1 MSWKSRTDVR
11 PGTRRWDKML
21 ERRGLLRYQTKD
33 LSDADV
39 QARYERFGLQTDW
52 ASLGRQGG
60 GAASTLAPA
69 LAPADQGLSATTAAG
84 VGAKGQLPQAPK
96 IETAKV
102 PGAPDLTAGAYK
114 PSFYENPRQITSLY
128 HKLQTDPNTV
138 LPQGMDRQSV
148 EGIYNYFKTRNAGAP
163 EQSWKYLNPQDPFVG
178 YLQKIPGPG
187 EQAGIAIPATA
198 PRVPQPGDA
207 NFDWS
212 RYPAWQRIT
221 FEVMSNPVMSG
232 AAAGI
237 PFGPAGIIIG
247 AGLAGLGQK
256 VNQAAKE
263 NPNNQAMQVG
273 ATIVNELMKTFMIPA
288 QAAEQALGTFGQYE
302 TALRHPEIF
311 GSPDNF
317 DWKAAW
323 NAASETWNVG
333 AVPFFMKETPNL
345 PIAIEAGM
353 QHLARLAGITA
364 PWVNEKL
371 TYAKESEVWKLGE
384 SATPVHVPVI
394 TLPNGNKIGL
404 RGLYAL
410 SQMRQEITNNP
421 DVPPEEILQ
430 KYQQL
435 YGFSGE
441 MRDLATQIVGNPLN
455 GIGDVE
461 TLGLAGLADIAKKPA
476 LAEAALTGKAG
487 LFGALDTYKHAYVR
501 SGIVPVDEMT
511 WFDRAVGGISK
522 EGKVLEWAKPH
533 AEPSKAIT
541 TTLGGAAIGGA
552 IGGIPGAVVGGVA
565 AALGGSVVSKGIRDF
580 FFGLS
585 GRSKASVWA
594 DSLDNNVGVIFD
606 QAGHDPAAFGEL
618 MKGIAHTDMENAAGA
633 GAKYLGNPEIYTS
646 LPLLREFVNGK
657 LPGLTEEWGLA
668 EPARTTIDRIAQVLG
683 EKPEDLLARLRSPE
697 TDLPLEYQR
706 LMEAALKSKEPDALR
721 LVEAAKDKTFTP
733 ETLGDTV
740 KVLEDVPY
748 SKEAWFAKANDA
760 LGQTA
765 ADWMQKYYGLKP
777 AGRVEAFFGIMKK
790 VQSLALLSIFNPLY
804 PLRNLYNNVV
814 TRVAGGSF
822 GWTTP
827 GSEARLFERLG
838 VEPARAGVGIGL
850 AGDTGQ
856 VGAGGEKYLD
866 TQHYI
871 SEMTRPTGRLGAVD
885 TFLGKVSQTVGLTGK
900 LSQAIERSNS
910 RSSSAVGVRKMW
922 SNLWRRNYGISEM
935 PADLADALRAHD
947 PALVDAVYATL
958 EGTMNGGE
966 IEAAIFKN
974 AVQEKALRGIV
985 VKAAQAMGEDPI
997 HALDMLHQTGILD
1010 ELQTRLETA
1019 KTSEQ
1024 VYRVYQD
1031 VLAHSEK
1038 WVDDTAAASFAH
1050 QAEHIAGKVKT
1061 EGFAGAWSEWADMVR
1076 ARQHRWDVGMQAW
1089 DDVFNRIQEIEDPKL
1104 RSELVRVNREVQ
1116 SRAWTRTQ
1124 GFERATILG
1133 MMKAFGF
1140 NDPQIREFEAA
1151 LLADHEGWRNVYAE
1165 AEKTYA
1171 EHFDKTFKNSAEG
1184 TASWEITKNRV
1195 EKLFTDAFEQAAK
1208 RQEGMGT
1215 VLKQLFEKNFGEGKG
1230 AGAEKFYKSVGEQTR
1245 AMGQVMREIRA
1256 QVNEQA
1262 VTPAERNQ
1270 LYRQLR
1276 DSRYVPMIHE
1286 YLDRLQGG
1294 LPRAIGEAVAPTV
1307 MENAPGMIGA
1317 IEARPNWVPPMQGWA
1332 EIPPDVRVPD
1342 GVETRVF
1349 ADGATRGRLR
1359 DANLLPSDVR
1369 TEVETRAYAADRYH
1383 MPAPDWNPVEKAM
1396 TRGEPV
1402 APEVLD
1408 QHPYLKAAFDQGAKE
1423 YPATGGLKITKAENL
1438 TPAQRVVEAR
1448 FAESLNANLPG
1459 AIDQYW
1465 AARFSPEKNVLNI
1478 DFARDLS
1485 ADYSLDPQNRMAYSA
1500 AVQKP
1505 ASALIRKMFEQ
1516 SMAEPLSMLP
1526 EENIVTFTAGGGGSG
1541 KTTATQTV
1549 PTVRD
1554 VAENSHLVWDMTLSE
1569 PKDLAYFDQ
1578 VMKSGRRVEAVFVAR
1593 NPIDALLGMA
1603 DRAEVDGRT
1612 VPIGS
1617 WADAHAGSPETFRQA
1632 ITRYKNNPNVNFIV
1646 VDNTRGLG
1654 NAIEV
1659 PTDFLRDWVYNSS
1672 GLKRTGL
1679 EVLKQGVQNGTIRPD
1694 IYQAITG
1701 DASFAGSGVLPESG
1715 VRGPAAAGQVGS
1727 PAPAPTG
1734 SQEQG
1739 QSVRRNALRGLG
1751 AASPEAIREQILAQA
1766 AGLEKAQAQDV
1777 RAGANAIYGDKVA
1790 PQVFQDQLQSLFQQA
1805 LQPQKGEKLGND
1817 YVFHNTNKD
1826 ALAGIEKEGMSAGS
1840 FSDKPIDFGG
1850 DSWIAIRR
1858 DRLGDFQQQT
1868 YGKVTSL
1875 EPTWEIG
1882 TNPDGTPIYRMIS
1895 PNDLVLVDKNGKVI
1909 RTLGQGMPSDVLYQ
1923 DKPLYTPGVYDHIA
1937 GYMNDAEALSE
1948 SWADHMAPLLEGMR
1962 HETLKGVPREF
1973 KVSDLPADTQ
1983 DALRSYINQVKNVDM
1998 PTAKL
2003 QTVKFADYLRDD
2015 SLLNYNRRTPF
2026 GQLFDIWSPYRFWT
2040 TESMLKWAPRVIDNP
2055 VWFSTY
2061 ARLMQFSN
2069 TYQRDIPER
2078 LRGKIRI
2085 ALPFGPEWARG
2096 GLYVDPWRDIFPFVN
2111 FMQPLFAMQRDAQ
2124 NQQSEAVR
2132 VIQEWTDAGTI
2143 TKGQA
2148 DQAINNRAGPDWE
2161 RALVEAGNRR
2171 EAEVSN
2177 PFDFMNMMT
2186 GPALYL
2192 SIPYLLATGH
2202 PEKISPTPL
2211 YRGTSAIQ
2219 TALSGTP
2226 LEGIGKM
2233 IGMLGTPEH
2242 LLREQSMSDN
2252 IAKFG
2257 QYGEYYI
2264 DRQLANMAA
2273 EGLITAEQA
2282 RIAILERNGPIY
2294 DQAMQ
2299 RVQYEMMVKTPGM
2312 VALSAFANMLG
2323 GKAGPM
2329 DVINSIG
2336 PSLTSGALLPAG
2348 ELEFRGQK
2356 QEWNAAWA
2364 AYDKGNNK
2372 AIDDFFNKYPEYKAR
2387 LLATMRGTPEEKVR
2401 NFLIDSIWNGYMSLG
2416 PTDQRQAKAALGPEF
2431 DRAFLSRETRSY
2443 ESVNTETLTT
2453 WAQMLHQQ
2461 VPQTPETA
2469 PTLQR
2474 KIPQIQYIS
2483 PAVADLTD
2491 QFFKTRSEKFPN
2503 YYSLQQ
2509 TYYSLPKSERAR
2521 FLLNFPE
2528 YARYRAWR
2536 DSWYKNHP
2544 DLKPILSGEAFRA
2557 IDTSAWPPALKQTMQ
2572 MYALTGDRLPSG
2584 LSRMMRQVW
2593 LQQGEPYGDFNIWMN
2608 TEVLPGLRN
2617 EMTTGVVQ

>member
-21 ERRGLLRYQTKD
+21 ERRGLLKYQTKD

-60 GAASTLAPA
+60 GTATLAPA
-69 LAPADQGLSATTAAG
+69 LAPADQGLSATTAGGAA
-84 VGAKGQLPQAPK
+84 AKGQLPQAPK

-102 PGAPDLTAGAYK
+102 PGAPDITGGAYK

-212 RYPAWQRIT
+212 KYPAWQRVTYEI
-221 FEVMSNPVMSG
+221 MSNPVYSG
-232 AAAGI
+232 AASGL
-237 PFGPAGIIIG
+237 PFGLPGVIIG
-247 AGLAGLGQK
+247 GGLAALGQK
-256 VNQAAKE
+256 VNQVAKE
-263 NPNNQAMQVG
+263 NPKNQAMQVG
-273 ATIVNELMKTFMIPA
+273 AAIVNELMKTFMIPA
-288 QAAEQALGTFGQYE
+288 QALEQVLGTGMQFE
-302 TALRHPEIF
+302 AALEHPEIY
-311 GSPDNF
+311 GTPENF

-323 NAASETWNVG
+323 NTASETWNVG
-333 AVPFFMKETPNL
+333 AGPLKMAPNL
-345 PIAIEAGM
+345 PVTIEAGM

-371 TYAKESEVWKLGE
+371 TYADKSEVWKLGE
-384 SATPVHVPVI
+384 SATPVHVPVV

-404 RGLYAL
+404 RGVYAL

-441 MRDLATQIVGNPLN
+441 MQDLATQIVGNPLN

-461 TLGLAGLADIAKKPA
+461 SLGLAGLADVAKKPA

-511 WFDRAVGGISK
+511 WLDRAVGGISK
-522 EGKVLEWAKPH
+522 EGKVLEWAKP
-533 AEPSKAIT
+533 KT
-541 TTLGGAAIGGA
+541 GGPLHFNDI
-552 IGGIPGAVVGGVA
+552 
-565 AALGGSVVSKGIRDF
+565 KEF
-580 FFGLS
+580 FFGQTA
-585 GRSKASVWA
+585 ASRAKSWA

-657 LPGLTEEWGLA
+657 LPGLTEEWRLA

-683 EKPEDLLARLRSPE
+683 EKPEDLLARLRSHE

-760 LGQTA
+760 LGKTA
-765 ADWMQKYYGLKP
+765 ADWMKKYYGLKP
-777 AGRVEAFFGIMKK
+777 AGDVEAFFGIMKK

-856 VGAGGEKYLD
+856 VGAVGEKYLD

-871 SEMTRPTGRLGAVD
+871 NEMTRPTGRLGAVD

-900 LSQAIERSNS
+900 LSQAIERSQS
-910 RSSSAVGVRKMW
+910 RSAAAVGVRKMW
-922 SNLWRRNYGISEM
+922 GNLWRRNYGISEM

-974 AVQEKALRGIV
+974 AVQERALRGIV

-1010 ELQTRLETA
+1010 ELQTRLEPA
-1019 KTSEQ
+1019 KTPEQ
-1024 VYRVYQD
+1024 VNRVYQD

-1061 EGFAGAWSEWADMVR
+1061 EGYAGAWSLMADAIR
-1076 ARQHRWDVGMQAW
+1076 ARQHRWDAGMQAW

-1140 NDPQIREFEAA
+1140 DDPQIREFEAA
-1151 LLADHEGWRNVYAE
+1151 LLADHEGWRNIYAE

-1171 EHFDKTFKNSAEG
+1171 EHFDKTFKNRAEG

-1208 RQEGMGT
+1208 RQEGMGA
-1215 VLKQLFEKNFGEGKG
+1215 VLKQFFEKNFGEGKG

-1262 VTPAERNQ
+1262 VGPAERNQ

-1317 IEARPNWVPPMQGWA
+1317 IPPEVRPTWVPPLEGWA

-1349 ADGATRGRLR
+1349 ADGATRGRLT

-1369 TEVETRAYAADRYH
+1369 TEVETRAYAADRYY
-1383 MPAPDWNPVEKAM
+1383 MPAPDWNPVEKAI
-1396 TRGEPV
+1396 TRGEPI

-1423 YPATGGLKITKAENL
+1423 YPATGGLKISKAEDL

-1448 FAESLNANLPG
+1448 FAESLNADLPS
-1459 AIDQYW
+1459 AIEKYW
-1465 AARFSPEKNVLNI
+1465 TSRRENAKNVLNI
-1478 DFARDLS
+1478 DDARELS
-1485 ADYSLDPQNRMAYSA
+1485 GDYSVGPQNRMAYSA

-1516 SMAEPLSMLP
+1516 GMAEPLSPAP
-1526 EENIVTFTAGGGGSG
+1526 EENVVTFTAGGGGSG
-1541 KTTATQTV
+1541 KTTATQDV
-1549 PTVRD
+1549 PRVRD
-1554 VAENSHLVWDMTLSE
+1554 VAQSSHLVWDMTLSE

-1578 VMKSGRRVEAVFVAR
+1578 VIKSGRRVEAVFVAR
-1593 NPIDALLGMA
+1593 DPIDALTSGVVF
-1603 DRAEVDGRT
+1603 RAGLDGRT
-1612 VPIGS
+1612 MPLSS

-1654 NAIEV
+1654 NAVEV

-1679 EVLKQGVQNGTIRPD
+1679 DILKKGVQNGTIRPD

-1701 DASFAGSGVLPESG
+1701 DAAFAGPGVLQGAG
-1715 VRGPAAAGQVGS
+1715 VRGPAAAGQVGA
-1727 PAPAPTG
+1727 PVPAPTG
-1734 SQEQG
+1734 IKGSGEILE
-1739 QSVRRNALRGLG
+1739 RPALRGVRT
-1751 AASPEAIREQILAQA
+1751 ASPEAVREQILAQA

-1790 PQVFQDQLQSLFQQA
+1790 PQVFQDQLQELFQKAFQD
-1805 LQPQKGEKLGND
+1805 QQKAP
-1817 YVFHNTNKD
+1817 TPD
-1826 ALAGIEKEGMSAGS
+1826 A
-1840 FSDKPIDFGG
+1840 P
-1850 DSWIAIRR
+1850 
-1858 DRLGDFQQQT
+1858 
-1868 YGKVTSL
+1868 
-1875 EPTWEIG
+1875 
-1882 TNPDGTPIYRMIS
+1882 
-1895 PNDLVLVDKNGKVI
+1895 
-1909 RTLGQGMPSDVLYQ
+1909 YQ

-1937 GYMNDAEALSE
+1937 GYTNDAEVLSE
-1948 SWADHMAPLLEGMR
+1948 SWADHAAPLLEAMR

-1973 KVSDLPADTQ
+1973 KMGDLPTGTQ
-1983 DALRSYINQVKNVDM
+1983 DALRAYINHVKNVDM

-2026 GQLFDIWSPYRFWT
+2026 GQLFDMWSPYRFWT

-2096 GLYVDPWRDIFPFVN
+2096 GLYVDPWRDIFPVVN

-2143 TKGQA
+2143 TKSQA
-2148 DQAINNRAGPDWE
+2148 DQAINNRVGPDWE
-2161 RALVEAGNRR
+2161 RAMVEAGNRR

-2219 TALSGTP
+2219 TALAGTP
-2226 LEGIGKM
+2226 LEGVGKM
-2233 IGMLGTPEH
+2233 IGALGTPEH

-2257 QYGEYYI
+2257 QYGEYYVY
-2264 DRQLANMAA
+2264 RQLANMAV

-2282 RIAILERNGPIY
+2282 RIAILEPNGPIY

-2364 AYDKGNNK
+2364 AYDKGDNK
-2372 AIDDFFNKYPEYKAR
+2372 AIDEFFNKYPEYKAR

-2431 DRAFLSRETRSY
+2431 DRAFLSKETRSY

-2474 KIPQIQYIS
+2474 NIPQIQYIS
-2483 PAVADLTD
+2483 PAVANLTD

-2509 TYYSLPKSERAR
+2509 TYYSLPKSEQAR

-2528 YARYRAWR
+2528 YARYKAWR

-2544 DLKPILSGEAFRA
+2544 DLKPILSGEAFRT
-2557 IDTSAWPPALKQTMQ
+2557 IDTSAWPPVLKQTMQ

-2593 LQQGEPYGDFNIWMN
+2593 LQQGEPYGDFNTWMN